1 MAKYGNSDRKARYV
15 RANKGKIASKTQR
28 GSRKPKGRS
37 KKRY

>member
-1 MAKYGNSDRKARYV
+1 MADSRGAKKAEYV

-37 KKRY
+37 RKRY